1 MDTRARNYDFQ
12 GSALPEVM
20 QAGQDQVTM
29 ADNGESIDPNLVS
42 VELSTSL
49 PPRTLPPHF
58 FTLTH
63 ASSDWAAECLTI
75 LVTQKGNRAE

>member
-42 VELSTSL
+42 VELSTTS
-49 PPRTLPPHF
+49 
-58 FTLTH
+58 
-63 ASSDWAAECLTI
+63 
-75 LVTQKGNRAE
+75 